1 MLKLL
6 EGVRIIEAGHILLG
20 PLATQMLGDLGAD
33 VIKIESLDGDTYR
46 GLGHAR
52 IRGGMTAQWMAN
64 NRNKRSV
71 SIDLKDPEAKAA
83 VLELVKGAD
92 AFVHN
97 MRPAALARL
106 GLDYDALRAIRPQLV
121 YAQATG
127 FGSSGPY
134 AGRPAVDDIV
144 QGWGGVASLVSLHWD
159 EPAMI
164 PMAVNDLLCGLTL
177 ANTVQAGLLRARATG
192 RGCFIETP
200 MFETVATAVM
210 NQHLNGHAFR
220 DDPASEA
227 AGYGYARMM
236 SPHRKPV
243 ATADGHIIH
252 TLYNFRHWTDF
263 FTEIGR
269 QDLLDGPMMVDR
281 YAAAAHVQDLYRIL
295 AEEILPTRTTAEWLE
310 VLGRLDIPCA
320 PVLGVADLSD
330 DPHLQAVGLFRD
342 YEHPSQ
348 GPARDLRL
356 PLESRDI
363 ETGPDRH
370 PPELGE
376 HTLDVLRELGID
388 EAKIK
393 EMAARGVL
401 KSFERDPA
409 AAAE

>member
-52 IRGGMTAQWMAN
+52 IRGGMTAQWMAV

-71 SIDLKDPEAKAA
+71 SVNLKDPEAKAA
-83 VLELVKGAD
+83 VLDLIKGAD

-106 GLDYDALRAIRPQLV
+106 GLDYEALKVIKPSLV

-144 QGWGGVASLVSLHWD
+144 QGWAGVSALVSMHRD
-159 EPAMI
+159 EPGMI
-164 PMAVNDLLCGLTL
+164 PMAVNDILCGLTMGQ
-177 ANTVQAGLLRARATG
+177 TVLAGLIRARATG
-192 RGCFIETP
+192 EGCFIETP
-200 MFETVATAVM
+200 MFETVTAAVM

-220 DDPASEA
+220 NA
-227 AGYGYARMM
+227 AGDAAGLGYARMT

-243 ATADGHIIH
+243 ATADGHMIH
-252 TLYNFRHWTDF
+252 AVYNFKHWTTF
-263 FTEIGR
+263 FAAIGR
-269 QDLLDGPMMVDR
+269 DDILASPMLADR
-281 YAAAAHVQDLYRIL
+281 YAAAANVQALYKLL

-310 VLGRLDIPCA
+310 LLGRLDIPCA
-320 PVLGVADLSD
+320 PVLGLEDLEH
-330 DPHLQAVGLFRD
+330 DPHLKAVELFRD

-356 PLESRDI
+356 PLESRDVA
-363 ETGPDRH
+363 TGPDRH

-376 HTLDVLRELGID
+376 HTLEVLRELGVSETQI
-388 EAKIK
+388 AA
-393 EMAARGVL
+393 MAARGVL
-401 KSFERDPA
+401 KSFAKDAAPA
-409 AAAE
+409 AE